1 MQIGTLPDGTHL
13 LATITTDGKLV
24 SIDVNGSIYTIAEI
38 GEILAWLSTALS
50 QPAEDELVSSR
61 YPAYHMSPFDSPTI
75 HPFQPP
81 TSLLICRWGFGEDG
95 TVAKSAPNP
104 GKCWTHL
111 FCNPILVKG
120 YPIPRRP
127 EIGKGL
133 EMSLQM
139 MAQLAC
145 ARKITNISGTFVLKG
160 FSTMVI
166 PTRRYQDITYW
177 HVVFNEDGSH
187 ISYSDGIVK
196 EVLRFYPKGLSV
208 TDVQNSR
215 HVVGWSTNVRNF
227 TGKILVA

>member
-13 LATITTDGKLV
+13 LATITTDGKSV

-61 YPAYHMSPFDSPTI
+61 YPAYHMSHLGSPTM
-75 HPFQPP
+75 HPFQAP

-95 TVAKSAPNP
+95 AVSKMTPNP
-104 GKCWTHL
+104 GNCWTHL

-145 ARKITNISGTFVLKG
+145 ARKTTNISGTFVLKG
-160 FSTMVI
+160 FSTIVI
-166 PTRRYQDITYW
+166 PTRRYQDMIYW

-187 ISYSDGIVK
+187 LSYSDARVK
-196 EVLRFYPKGLSV
+196 EVLWCYPTELSV
-208 TDVQNSR
+208 TDLENSR

-227 TGKILVA
+227 TGKVLVA